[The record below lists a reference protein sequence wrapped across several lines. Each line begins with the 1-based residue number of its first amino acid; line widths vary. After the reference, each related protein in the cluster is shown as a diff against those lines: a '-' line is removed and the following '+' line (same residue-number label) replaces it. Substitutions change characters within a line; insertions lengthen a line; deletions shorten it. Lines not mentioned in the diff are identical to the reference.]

1 MQMTLSKRIIGA
13 AMAAVLCLGMAPALA
28 LAPAGTAEAAELKAA
43 EIKVPTANA
52 TKTTAKKKAKVTNL
66 TTAFKNDELRLDLVT
81 YKYVKNPYYNA
92 KTDSESSKYT
102 TKSTTDYT
110 GKAIKPAVKIYIK
123 NDASTKKYTDWRV
136 NPINR
141 NKDAYKITG
150 YTQLKGVTIT
160 GKETKKQLAKKTKGK
175 DFTVK
180 YENNTALGK
189 AQVTIKGVNKYK
201 GTLYQ
206 SFDVHLAEFK
216 SLSKKTE
223 QPVKAVASGKKALK
237 VSWNKVKGA
246 ATYVVSASPRHDYY
260 DDNKDEWISDGG
272 FGGVSKTVIVKGNK
286 RSVTIKGLDSKQ
298 NYNVTVTAY
307 AHRDGGSYKT
317 TSRAYDK
324 KEWVSG
330 RYDSN
335 DNWVEGYYK
344 YTKLRLTTNT
354 HNYHAYYV
362 TESASIQKPV
372 KTK

>member
-1 MQMTLSKRIIGA
+1 MQMTLSKKVIGI
-13 AMAAVLCLGMAPALA
+13 AMAAVLALGMMPALA
-28 LAPAGTAEAAELKAA
+28 LAPADQAYAAELKAGQIA
-43 EIKVPTANA
+43 APSANA
-52 TKTTAKKKAKVTNL
+52 TKATAAKKAKVTNL
-66 TTAFKNDELRLDLVT
+66 QTAYKNDDLRVDLVT

-92 KTDSESSKYT
+92 KTGSEYSKYI

-110 GKAIKPAVKIYIK
+110 GKAVKPAVKLYIK

-141 NKDAYKITG
+141 YKDAYKITG

-180 YENNTALGK
+180 YGNNTALGM

-201 GTLYQ
+201 GTLYNA
-206 SFDVHLAEFK
+206 FNIDLANFK
-216 SLSKKTE
+216 SLSKKKDM
-223 QPVKAVASGKKALK
+223 PVKAVASGKKALK

-246 ATYVVSASPRHDYY
+246 TAYVVNVSPRHGYY
-260 DDNKDEWISDGG
+260 DDNKGEYINDGG

-286 RSVTIKGLDSKQ
+286 GSVAIKGLESKQ
-298 NYNVTVTAY
+298 NYDVTVTAY

-324 KEWVSG
+324 CEWVNG

-335 DNWVEGYYK
+335 GNWIDGYDK
-344 YTKLRLTTNT
+344 YTKLRLVTSS
-354 HNYHAYYV
+354 HSYHAYYV
-362 TESASIQKPV
+362 TQNANLDKPV